1 MAAMTRR
8 RLNSLP
14 EHACRLTAETILI
27 DRPMR
32 PQQVAARWGC
42 SEKHVRNLITD
53 GALGHFRLGGRLLR
67 IRASAV
73 EEYERCQTRNTRSD
87 GSTAGGSSPGGKA
100 GSGNASALRRALAN
114 RWSARNA
121 VPEER

>member
-1 MAAMTRR
+1 MLEQAR
-8 RLNSLP
+8 
-14 EHACRLTAETILI
+14 RLTAETILT

-42 SEKHVRNLITD
+42 SEKHVRNLIKD

-67 IRASAV
+67 IPASAV

-87 GSTAGGSSPGGKA
+87 RSTAGGSSRGGKMESE
-100 GSGNASALRRALAN
+100 SGTALKRALAK
-114 RWSARNA
+114 RQSAQKQIS
-121 VPEER
+121 P